1 MRFLRIACLSA
12 TVLLAACGKPLQFNA
27 TDLTGTE
34 IGSASLTQILK
45 DQTGK
50 PRKLSDFQGKVVV
63 IFFGYT
69 QCPDVCPTVLT
80 KMRDVMTQLGSD
92 AEKVQ
97 VVFVTIDPERD
108 TQELLS
114 QYVPAFHPSFVGMY
128 GDATATAAIAK
139 DFKIF
144 YQKHPGTTP
153 GNYTMDHSS
162 GSYVID
168 AKGKLRLYLK
178 HEDTA
183 PMIAQDIKR
192 LLAES

>member
-1 MRFLRIACLSA
+1 MYSHRWVWMLA
-12 TVLLAACGKPLQFNA
+12 TVLLVACGKPAPFNA

-34 IGSASLTQILK
+34 IGSASQSQVLK

-50 PRKLSDFQGKVVV
+50 PRKLSDFQGKVTV

-92 AEKVQ
+92 AEKLQ

-108 TQELLS
+108 TQELLA
-114 QYVPAFHPSFVGMY
+114 QYVSAFHPSFLGMY
-128 GDATATAAIAK
+128 GDAAATAAIAK

-144 YQKHPGTTP
+144 YQKQPGATA
-153 GNYTMDHSS
+153 GSYTMDHSS

-168 AKGKLRLYLK
+168 QRGKLRLYLK

-183 PMIAQDIKR
+183 SFIAQDIKR
-192 LLAES
+192 LLAEH